1 MTKIEQQ
8 VKALKVFKVKASI
21 RQYGEDKLIIDNGYI
36 GKGVSLVPENGE
48 IKLSL
53 TGGWFNLTEIREY
66 YQALRKG
73 ITILVVLSEITEVK
87 E

>member
-21 RQYGEDKLIIDNGYI
+21 RQYGEPKLIIDNGYI
-36 GKGVSLVPENGE
+36 GTGVSVTLEDGE

-53 TGGWFNLTEIREY
+53 TGGWFNLAEIREH
-66 YQALRKG
+66 YQALQKG
-73 ITILVVLSEITEVK
+73 MAILEALSDIS
-87 E
+87 